1 MNLETFLKIRT
12 LSFLPTTCNRLNMPM
27 KIKRKHMVGNPP
39 KEQPIPLT
47 FISTPTPWATF
58 CPQDSSSSKKA
69 YPFISSTFSNTLL
82 RQQTSTNTR
91 YQLLEGEEKLNVVL
105 KHVSTFP
112 HFYPSTSHFFH
123 KHTIPENPILLSTV
137 ASYLLPEIF
146 QCQTSSMSSLL
157 LLIKPFFYTAKF
169 KIPTYTSTFQP

>member
-1 MNLETFLKIRT
+1 MNLETFLKIGT
-12 LSFLPTTCNRLNMPM
+12 LSFLPTTRNHLNMPM

-47 FISTPTPWATF
+47 FIATPTPWATF

-112 HFYPSTSHFFH
+112 TSTPQPVISSIN
-123 KHTIPENPILLSTV
+123 TLSPKTQCCFPQLPV
-137 ASYLLPEIF
+137 TYYLKYFNARLP
-146 QCQTSSMSSLL
+146 QCQV
-157 LLIKPFFYTAKF
+157 YC
-169 KIPTYTSTFQP
+169 YW